1 MNTQEATIQD
11 TDSRGQQ
18 ATEQRGDRLQVGSLV
33 CVTSY
38 GPFRGLRGI
47 IRTVDTISADL
58 QDPFCFYLVTLV
70 GAHIKE
76 PIWFEYHE
84 VEGVTSA

>member
-1 MNTQEATIQD
+1 LNTQEATTQHAD
-11 TDSRGQQ
+11 LREEQS
-18 ATEQRGDRLQVGSLV
+18 TEQRGGVLQVGSLV
-33 CVTSY
+33 RVTGY
-38 GPFRGLRGI
+38 GPFRGLRGT

-58 QDPFCFYLVTLV
+58 QEPFCFYLVALV

-84 VEGVTSA
+84 VEGVASP